1 MTINKQEQKHLHR
14 SQAVLRWCMCC
25 CFLHTL
31 ASLLV
36 FDPLLVKVSH
46 CHFYSSMAIN
56 RMMSLLSQVSR
67 VPFRTTNRAVFLMK
81 FAPLVPALLSLLT
94 LLSRVVAVGEPI
106 NHEAWEWLHRV
117 VGDGR
122 CTLVDTWW
130 QTGEPVRGG
139 RLSPTVAWHLGRG
152 ARGCCCSA
160 ALTRGCEGFPRPPFL
175 VCKVGLGWAR
185 RGRHRSPQGSCLW
198 RPTS

>member
-1 MTINKQEQKHLHR
+1 MTINKQEEKCLHC
-14 SQAVLRWCMCC
+14 SQAALRWCICW

-36 FDPLLVKVSH
+36 FDPLILKISH
-46 CHFYSSMAIN
+46 CHLYSSMAIKG
-56 RMMSLLSQVSR
+56 MISPLSQVSC
-67 VPFRTTNRAVFLMK
+67 VPFRTANRSVFLMK
-81 FAPLVPALLSLLT
+81 SAPLVSALWSLLT
-94 LLSRVVAVGEPI
+94 LLSCMVAVGEPI

-130 QTGEPVRGG
+130 QTGEPVHRG
-139 RLSPTVAWHLGRG
+139 RLSPMGAWRLGRG

-160 ALTRGCEGFPRPPFL
+160 ALTPGCEGFPEPPFL
-175 VCKVGLGWAR
+175 VCKVGPGWAW
-185 RGRHRSPQGSCLW
+185 RGRHRSPQGSRPW

>member
-1 MTINKQEQKHLHR
+1 
-14 SQAVLRWCMCC
+14 MCW

-36 FDPLLVKVSH
+36 FDPLMVKISH
-46 CHFYSSMAIN
+46 CHLYSSVAIN
-56 RMMSLLSQVSR
+56 RMISLLSQVSC

-81 FAPLVPALLSLLT
+81 FAPLVSALLSLLT
-94 LLSRVVAVGEPI
+94 LLSCAVAVGEPI

-117 VGDGR
+117 VGDSR

-139 RLSPTVAWHLGRG
+139 RLSPMGAWRLGRG

-160 ALTRGCEGFPRPPFL
+160 ALTPECEGFPEPPFL
-175 VCKVGLGWAR
+175 VCMVGSGWAW
-185 RGRHRSPQGSCLW
+185 RGRHRSPRGSCPW
-198 RPTS
+198 QPTS

>member
-1 MTINKQEQKHLHR
+1 MTINKQEEKCLHR
-14 SQAVLRWCMCC
+14 SQAALGWCICW

-36 FDPLLVKVSH
+36 FDPLILKISH
-46 CHFYSSMAIN
+46 CHLYSSMAIK
-56 RMMSLLSQVSR
+56 RMISLLSQVSC
-67 VPFRTTNRAVFLMK
+67 VPFRTTNRSVFLMK
-81 FAPLVPALLSLLT
+81 STPLVSALWSLLT
-94 LLSRVVAVGEPI
+94 LLSRMVAVGEPI

-130 QTGEPVRGG
+130 QTGEPVHRG
-139 RLSPTVAWHLGRG
+139 RLSPMGAWHLGRG

-160 ALTRGCEGFPRPPFL
+160 ALTPGCEGFPEPPFL
-175 VCKVGLGWAR
+175 VCKVGPGWAW
-185 RGRHRSPQGSCLW
+185 RGRHRSPQGSRPW